1 MDTELEHSSFVRRLI
16 SAAAILALSTF
27 IFLPGTSAQ
36 INGVPAS
43 VTSIG
48 FGGNFDRA
56 PGPPASVTS
65 LGFGGQFGRTFG
77 PPASVTSLGPN
88 GLQGRQFFT
97 TPDCCINPLFPS
109 AADQPQTVLVFKD
122 GHQAEIQ
129 NYAVVGQTL
138 YDLSPGH
145 YRKIAL
151 AELDL
156 KATAKENDDRG
167 ISFQLPPGAQGN

>member
-97 TPDCCINPLFPS
+97 TPDCCITPLTS
-109 AADQPQTVLVFKD
+109 NAATPPPLLP
-122 GHQAEIQ
+122 HQ
-129 NYAVVGQTL
+129 Y
-138 YDLSPGH
+138 
-145 YRKIAL
+145 
-151 AELDL
+151 
-156 KATAKENDDRG
+156 
-167 ISFQLPPGAQGN
+167 PP

>member
-48 FGGNFDRA
+48 FGGNFDRSGSGELA
-56 PGPPASVTS
+56 RPPRPDYADRS
-65 LGFGGQFGRTFG
+65 
-77 PPASVTSLGPN
+77 
-88 GLQGRQFFT
+88 RQ
-97 TPDCCINPLFPS
+97 DEEQRES
-109 AADQPQTVLVFKD
+109 AAATEPVETPSDQPQTVLVFKD

-151 AELDL
+151 ADLDL

>member
-48 FGGNFDRA
+48 FGGNFDRG

-65 LGFGGQFGRTFG
+65 LGFGGQFVRTFG
-77 PPASVTSLGPN
+77 PPARGTFLGPN
-88 GLQGRQFFT
+88 GPQGRE
-97 TPDCCINPLFPS
+97 LFPPPDS
-109 AADQPQTVLVFKD
+109 L
-122 GHQAEIQ
+122 
-129 NYAVVGQTL
+129 L
-138 YDLSPGH
+138 YPL
-145 YRKIAL
+145 
-151 AELDL
+151 
-156 KATAKENDDRG
+156 
-167 ISFQLPPGAQGN
+167 

>member
-65 LGFGGQFGRTFG
+65 LVFGGAFWPTFG
-77 PPASVTSLGPN
+77 PPAHVTSLGAN
-88 GLQGRQFFT
+88 GTSRTSIRPAANRAGFQGWSSGGDSELRGSG
-97 TPDCCINPLFPS
+97 PD
-109 AADQPQTVLVFKD
+109 
-122 GHQAEIQ
+122 
-129 NYAVVGQTL
+129 
-138 YDLSPGH
+138 
-145 YRKIAL
+145 AL
-151 AELDL
+151 
-156 KATAKENDDRG
+156 
-167 ISFQLPPGAQGN
+167 